1 MQKIATASLQ
11 LRVSTTVKS
20 GRRCACVANQD
31 SQWSRE
37 TTRTAR
43 SCCCGCQDSFCS
55 QSWWCHFLL
64 LKGVHWASVLM
75 RCFRAGFKFWGM
87 QFPLFAMQTSVRDR
101 FDYNKTSE
109 VETRLYICRSMQ
121 LSIYRSNRLSKPI
134 APQFVSKEKET
145 TSRNEH
151 WLSIPVL
158 VKTID

>member
-1 MQKIATASLQ
+1 M
-11 LRVSTTVKS
+11 KS
-20 GRRCACVANQD
+20 GRRCACANQD

-37 TTRTAR
+37 TSRTAR
-43 SCCCGCQDSFCS
+43 SCCCGARTHFAASLGGAI
-55 QSWWCHFLL
+55 FLL

-75 RCFRAGFKFWGM
+75 RCFRAGFKFWDM

-109 VETRLYICRSMQ
+109 VETRLSVDMQ

-151 WLSIPVL
+151 WLNIPVL
-158 VKTID
+158 VKTIDKKNRGFLQSRCPKMDGL